1 MKLKGKIALVTGGT
15 SGIGK
20 ATAQLLSEQG
30 AQVIITGRNQETV
43 DLTAAEIGY
52 NTIGL
57 VSDAGSMRDLFHLN
71 PLLRQYVTH
80 LDIVFV
86 NAGFGKYAPLEQI
99 NEAHYNEMFDVLVK
113 GTLFTV
119 QQVVPLLQTDS
130 SIILNTS
137 IVTEIGMANSSV
149 YSAAKAAVQ
158 SFTKTF
164 AAELIHKGIRVNA
177 VSPGPITTN
186 YFDRSNLSE
195 EQIAQ
200 FTSSFAP
207 QVPIQRFGKAREVA
221 QAVLFLASS
230 ESSFIVGTEI
240 SVDGG
245 FPKIKTA

>member
-43 DLTAAEIGY
+43 DLTVAEIGY

-57 VSDAGSMRDLFHLN
+57 VSDAGSMNDLLN
-71 PLLRQYVTH
+71 LNHLLRQYVTQ

-99 NEAHYNEMFDVLVK
+99 DEAHYNEMFDVLVK

-164 AAELIHKGIRVNA
+164 AAELIPKGIRVNA

-186 YFDRSNLSE
+186 YFDRSNLSA
-195 EQIAQ
+195 EQVAQ

-207 QVPIQRFGKAREVA
+207 QVPMQRFGTAKEVA
-221 QAVLFLASS
+221 QVVLFLASS
-230 ESSFIVGTEI
+230 DSSFIVGTEV

-245 FPKIKTA
+245 FPKIKTT